1 MGKSRRWL
9 NTMRSLLISLVLLVL
24 SVQADDF
31 KGQKVT
37 LGKRKCTCDFRLDMK
52 EACKGTAKCDK
63 KCSGAGK
70 VEVGGCSFVLQVKK
84 GAGKI
89 SKCACDAAQ
98 PTIGPVTGSG
108 SGPAPPTGSGSGPSP
123 PIGSGSGEQPVP
135 LPGSGSGPQPP
146 AGGESMQCG
155 CKCDCPQGTGEC
167 DCDCN
172 CPMNSQAV
180 NCAPGFSKVCPMMGD
195 QCPEYMEQVCP
206 SMPTTMPLPAG
217 RMMGAG
223 DRGCQCVPDFLL
235 SLVMGAM
242 TPAGRPA
249 AMDRAMTK
257 VTFKIGKTTCK
268 CQYEI
273 NQKDCKR
280 SKMACDK
287 KCNGK
292 ISGLELE
299 DGNYVMS
306 LMVKKGK
313 VAIQKCEAKTTE
325 PTGTGGGPGS
335 GPGNGGGSGMG
346 SGPGSGM
353 GGGMGGMG
361 TRCACVSMGGG
372 PMPPTGSGSG
382 PMPPTGSGPN
392 PPTGTGSGSGPE
404 PPTGSGVLVRKEL
417 SDYPKAVCNDGSNA
431 TYYYSDNAFSADH
444 LLIYLQGGGSCQD
457 VQSCNLRCNNP
468 DSAFRCTAPQ
478 DETVPGALNFLLE
491 DEDLSPPFYDFGKIY
506 VPYCSSDIWI
516 GTADANPENGN
527 YFFHGKDIVRAVVD
541 DLKKVTNMA
550 GMNQIVLLGTSA
562 GGFGTQNV
570 CDFVADKFKAENSNV
585 DVRCIADSGDLVPPV
600 GLNCTPEVDAQSF
613 WGGESDESC
622 MNAGAACGNFVTL
635 YNYIETPLM
644 VVHNYIDPTVS
655 GQCAPALDASNIDYW
670 NQWRQEIETLA
681 SEVMLAKPDNGFFI
695 PNCYFHVLTKNE
707 KAWNRLPVPLVG
719 SDNEILLKDII
730 KNWTTGTGPVVA
742 IDDPLVSNSNCGT
755 PPSGF

>member
-89 SKCACDAAQ
+89 SKCACDVAQ
-98 PTIGPVTGSG
+98 PTIGPVT
-108 SGPAPPTGSGSGPSP
+108 
-123 PIGSGSGEQPVP
+123 
-135 LPGSGSGPQPP
+135 GSGSGPQPP

-172 CPMNSQAV
+172 RPMNSQAV

-242 TPAGRPA
+242 TPAGRSA
-249 AMDRAMTK
+249 AVDRAMTK

-268 CQYEI
+268 RQYEI
-273 NQKDCKR
+273 NPNDCKR

-335 GPGNGGGSGMG
+335 GPGNGGESGVG

-361 TRCACVSMGGG
+361 SRCACVSMGGG

-382 PMPPTGSGPN
+382 P
-392 PPTGTGSGSGPE
+392 E
-404 PPTGSGVLVRKEL
+404 PPTGSGNESIETITRVRLEL
-417 SDYPKAVCNDGSNA
+417 FHGQHDAGEPLSFDGQKITLPMDSQFNPSKPIKVVIHGWGQANLDGNGDVVADNDDYPHSFNQLYKSNGMDYTVLGVHWVPRDGWLEHLQTESSADAANTLGLLMRTLYNDFNIDTSQVHVIGFSMGTVVTSKTAKFIQQLGLPRFGRLTLLDPCPFHQASVISKTDAKFVEAIHTSSQDICSETPLAHVDFYPNGGDAQPRGSNSCSCPDGSLVCGTCFHGTA
-431 TYYYSDNAFSADH
+431 
-444 LLIYLQGGGSCQD
+444 
-457 VQSCNLRCNNP
+457 RCVNFLGP
-468 DSAFRCTAPQ
+468 DWVTNHMRAVELYRESIGRPSAFLSWRC
-478 DETVPGALNFLLE
+478 
-491 DEDLSPPFYDFGKIY
+491 S
-506 VPYCSSDIWI
+506 
-516 GTADANPENGN
+516 GTYE
-527 YFFHGKDIVRAVVD
+527 
-541 DLKKVTNMA
+541 
-550 GMNQIVLLGTSA
+550 
-562 GGFGTQNV
+562 
-570 CDFVADKFKAENSNV
+570 DFVAGDRVCIKNDQQQEVPMGEHSMDQGRPV
-585 DVRCIADSGDLVPPV
+585 D
-600 GLNCTPEVDAQSF
+600 GLYFLTTS
-613 WGGESDESC
+613 GES
-622 MNAGAACGNFVTL
+622 
-635 YNYIETPLM
+635 P
-644 VVHNYIDPTVS
+644 
-655 GQCAPALDASNIDYW
+655 
-670 NQWRQEIETLA
+670 
-681 SEVMLAKPDNGFFI
+681 
-695 PNCYFHVLTKNE
+695 
-707 KAWNRLPVPLVG
+707 
-719 SDNEILLKDII
+719 
-730 KNWTTGTGPVVA
+730 
-742 IDDPLVSNSNCGT
+742 
-755 PPSGF
+755 

>member
-1 MGKSRRWL
+1 
-9 NTMRSLLISLVLLVL
+9 
-24 SVQADDF
+24 
-31 KGQKVT
+31 
-37 LGKRKCTCDFRLDMK
+37 MK

-108 SGPAPPTGSGSGPSP
+108 SGPEPPTGSGSGPSP

-242 TPAGRPA
+242 TPAGRSA
-249 AMDRAMTK
+249 AVDRAMTK

-273 NQKDCKR
+273 NPKDCKR

-404 PPTGSGVLVRKEL
+404 PPTGSG
-417 SDYPKAVCNDGSNA
+417 SGNTP
-431 TYYYSDNAFSADH
+431 
-444 LLIYLQGGGSCQD
+444 
-457 VQSCNLRCNNP
+457 
-468 DSAFRCTAPQ
+468 APP
-478 DETVPGALNFLLE
+478 PG
-491 DEDLSPPFYDFGKIY
+491 PTI
-506 VPYCSSDIWI
+506 
-516 GTADANPENGN
+516 ANPGSAASTTTFKIKQTWSQEADYDRTAEVSIPATSAGEKVPVVIHLHGNGGQGN
-527 YFFHGKDIVRAVVD
+527 TNVLGSWLGDIAVIVSATGYERSWNVVKEKSKAD
-541 DLKKVTNMA
+541 DVSFILDLIAKVGA
-550 GMNQIVLLGTSA
+550 EIPAADMNNVAILGTSNGA
-562 GGFGTQNV
+562 ALTYRLMIETGKDRPFRKVFPMVSSLVSAQYRDGQFWKSTTSAAPGEPNVYDAAVVPEFADDFIYMHFHGTEDGLIKYEGQSPGP
-570 CDFVADKFKAENSNV
+570 ALLGPV
-585 DVRCIADSGDLVPPV
+585 DVIAAQETDFLFAKAMGYTGSKLPDSSGVSV
-600 GLNCTPEVDAQSF
+600 GLT
-613 WGGESDESC
+613 SDKQVEEYS
-622 MNAGAACGNFVTL
+622 
-635 YNYIETPLM
+635 Y
-644 VVHNYIDPTVS
+644 
-655 GQCAPALDASNIDYW
+655 LDG
-670 NQWRQEIETLA
+670 R
-681 SEVMLAKPDNGFFI
+681 AKH
-695 PNCYFHVLTKNE
+695 YK
-707 KAWNRLPVPLVG
+707 LVG
-719 SDNEILLKDII
+719 EGH
-730 KNWTTGTGPVVA
+730 GTGPSHDKVREVVKA
-742 IDDPLVSNSNCGT
+742 ALLA
-755 PPSGF
+755 

>member
-31 KGQKVT
+31 KGQRVT

-108 SGPAPPTGSGSGPSP
+108 SGPEPPTGSGSGPSP
-123 PIGSGSGEQPVP
+123 PIGSGSGEHPVP

-242 TPAGRPA
+242 TPAGRSA

-335 GPGNGGGSGMG
+335 GSGNGGGSGMG

-382 PMPPTGSGPN
+382 PN

-404 PPTGSGVLVRKEL
+404 PPTGSG
-417 SDYPKAVCNDGSNA
+417 N
-431 TYYYSDNAFSADH
+431 
-444 LLIYLQGGGSCQD
+444 GGSSESDCKCGLAKRSTRIVGGQVTEVNEYPWQAGIVSKRGKSVWCGGTLISD
-457 VQSCNLRCNNP
+457 LWIMTAAHCTKGE
-468 DSAFRCTAPQ
+468 SASGIQ
-478 DETVPGALNFLLE
+478 
-491 DEDLSPPFYDFGKIY
+491 
-506 VPYCSSDIWI
+506 
-516 GTADANPENGN
+516 
-527 YFFHGKDIVRAVVD
+527 
-541 DLKKVTNMA
+541 
-550 GMNQIVLLGTSA
+550 VLLGEHNYNDNSETETLRMNIASIIDHPDYNHQTTNYD
-562 GGFGTQNV
+562 FSLLKMTQAVDFAAYPHIRPACLPADDSN
-570 CDFVADKFKAENSNV
+570 DYNNFVATVTGWGTTSSGGSTSSKLREV
-585 DVRCIADSGDLVPPV
+585 DVEVLTNDECKNDYGYSRSDVTSQMLCANVNGGGKDACQGDSGGPLV
-600 GLNCTPEVDAQSF
+600 T
-613 WGGESDESC
+613 
-622 MNAGAACGNFVTL
+622 
-635 YNYIETPLM
+635 
-644 VVHNYIDPTVS
+644 S
-655 GQCAPALDASNIDYW
+655 GQGNGVTAGQNYELIGVVSWGIGCASANHPGVYARVTKQLDWIS
-670 NQWRQEIETLA
+670 
-681 SEVMLAKPDNGFFI
+681 S
-695 PNCYFHVLTKNE
+695 
-707 KAWNRLPVPLVG
+707 
-719 SDNEILLKDII
+719 
-730 KNWTTGTGPVVA
+730 TTGSSWNTCPR
-742 IDDPLVSNSNCGT
+742 L
-755 PPSGF
+755 

>member
-1 MGKSRRWL
+1 MGKSRRRL
-9 NTMRSLLISLVLLVL
+9 NIMISLLISLVLLVL

-52 EACKGTAKCDK
+52 ETCKGSAKCDK

-70 VEVGGCSFVLQVKK
+70 VEVGGCSFALQVKK
-84 GAGKI
+84 GNGKI
-89 SKCACDAAQ
+89 SKCTCQAAQ
-98 PTIGPVTGSG
+98 PTIGPITGSG

-123 PIGSGSGEQPVP
+123 PVGSGSGEQPVP
-135 LPGSGSGPQPP
+135 LPGSGSGPGPQPP
-146 AGGESMQCG
+146 VGGEGMQCA
-155 CKCDCPQGTGEC
+155 CKCDCPQGSG
-167 DCDCN
+167 DCN

-195 QCPEYMEQVCP
+195 QCPESMEQVCP
-206 SMPTTMPLPAG
+206 SMPTTMPMPAG

-242 TPAGRPA
+242 TPAGRSA
-249 AMDRAMTK
+249 AADRAMTK

-268 CQYEI
+268 CQYDI
-273 NQKDCKR
+273 NEKDCKR
-280 SKMACDK
+280 SKFACDK

-292 ISGLELE
+292 ISGLEL
-299 DGNYVMS
+299 DGGNYVMN

-346 SGPGSGM
+346 SGPGSGSL
-353 GGGMGGMG
+353 
-361 TRCACVSMGGG
+361 T
-372 PMPPTGSGSG
+372 
-382 PMPPTGSGPN
+382 
-392 PPTGTGSGSGPE
+392 
-404 PPTGSGVLVRKEL
+404 RKEL
-417 SDYPKAVCNDGSNA
+417 SDYPRAVCNDGSNA

-457 VQSCNLRCNNP
+457 VQSCNMRCNNP

-478 DETVPGALNFLLE
+478 DETMPGALNFLLE
-491 DEDLSPPFYDFGKIY
+491 DEDLNPPFYDFGKIY

-516 GTADANPENGN
+516 GTADASPENGN
-527 YFFHGKDIVRAVVD
+527 YFFHGKDIVRALVD
-541 DLKKVTNMA
+541 DLKKVTNIA
-550 GMNQIVLLGTSA
+550 GISQIVLLGTSA

-570 CDFVADKFKAENSNV
+570 CDFVAENFKAENSNV

-600 GLNCTPEVDAQSF
+600 GLNCTSEVDAQSF
-613 WGGESDESC
+613 WGGESDDSC
-622 MNAGAACGNFVTL
+622 MDAGAACGNFVTL

-670 NQWRQEIETLA
+670 NQWR
-681 SEVMLAKPDNGFFI
+681 
-695 PNCYFHVLTKNE
+695 
-707 KAWNRLPVPLVG
+707 RR
-719 SDNEILLKDII
+719 
-730 KNWTTGTGPVVA
+730 
-742 IDDPLVSNSNCGT
+742 
-755 PPSGF
+755 

>member
-108 SGPAPPTGSGSGPSP
+108 SGPEPPTGSGSGPSP

-242 TPAGRPA
+242 TPAGRSA
-249 AMDRAMTK
+249 AVDRAMTK

-273 NQKDCKR
+273 NPNDCKR

-325 PTGTGGGPGS
+325 PTGTGVGPGS

-372 PMPPTGSGSG
+372 PMPPTGSG
-382 PMPPTGSGPN
+382 PN

-404 PPTGSGVLVRKEL
+404 PPTGSGLICPEIY
-417 SDYPKAVCNDGSNA
+417 SPICGTDGQTYSNNCKASCNNVQPACDGECPCQQEPGCVCPAVFEPVCGADGKTYSN
-431 TYYYSDNAFSADH
+431 
-444 LLIYLQGGGSCQD
+444 SCQ
-457 VQSCNLRCNNP
+457 
-468 DSAFRCTAPQ
+468 
-478 DETVPGALNFLLE
+478 ALCSKTQVNCQGECPCQLLE
-491 DEDLSPPFYDFGKIY
+491 P
-506 VPYCSSDIWI
+506 
-516 GTADANPENGN
+516 
-527 YFFHGKDIVRAVVD
+527 VRM
-541 DLKKVTNMA
+541 TN
-550 GMNQIVLLGTSA
+550 
-562 GGFGTQNV
+562 
-570 CDFVADKFKAENSNV
+570 
-585 DVRCIADSGDLVPPV
+585 R
-600 GLNCTPEVDAQSF
+600 
-613 WGGESDESC
+613 
-622 MNAGAACGNFVTL
+622 
-635 YNYIETPLM
+635 
-644 VVHNYIDPTVS
+644 
-655 GQCAPALDASNIDYW
+655 
-670 NQWRQEIETLA
+670 
-681 SEVMLAKPDNGFFI
+681 
-695 PNCYFHVLTKNE
+695 
-707 KAWNRLPVPLVG
+707 
-719 SDNEILLKDII
+719 
-730 KNWTTGTGPVVA
+730 
-742 IDDPLVSNSNCGT
+742 
-755 PPSGF
+755 